1 MTINSEFER
10 LEKMFADTDVSFN
23 EYDDVIVRRLIE
35 CIRVLKE
42 NRIIVVL
49 KGGFQAEENLI

>member
-1 MTINSEFER
+1 MNSIVKISVESDITINSELER
-10 LEKMFADTDVSFN
+10 FEKMFFDTDVSFN

-42 NRIIVVL
+42 IR
-49 KGGFQAEENLI
+49 